1 MGDGFPVFTVADL
14 AVFSGRPLQSYTPYA
29 DQALIQAIV
38 IFMLVTQV
46 DAWPTD
52 PLSQQIAT
60 LGILQYADVLVL
72 EQPFQQV
79 THNPFQSQTIGST
92 SYSKPTM
99 YMRGNAA
106 ANALK
111 GETTGI
117 PFFDYAVQKLALRT
131 EFGGIY
137 GVSIELEMGHGDG
150 DVFVRHDHE
159 SGTIKLVGPAERDRE
174 LGIFA
179 GGDMNAENWPA
190 MENPGSSGG
199 GMWS

>member
-1 MGDGFPVFTVADL
+1 MGDGFPTFTVAQL
-14 AVFSGRPLQSYTPYA
+14 AQFSGRPLQSYTPYA
-29 DQALIQAIV
+29 DQALIQAVV

-46 DAWPTD
+46 ETWPTD
-52 PLSQQIAT
+52 ELSQNIAT

-79 THNPFQSQTIGST
+79 LHNPFQSQTIGST
-92 SYSKPTM
+92 SYSKPVA
-99 YMRGNAA
+99 YMRGNAQ

-111 GETTGI
+111 GESTGI

-137 GVSIELEMGHGDG
+137 GMSLDMEMGHGDG
-150 DVFVRHDHE
+150 DVWVRHDHR
-159 SGTIKLVGPAERDRE
+159 TNTLKLVGPAERERE

-190 MENPGSSGG
+190 QENPGSGGG

>member
-1 MGDGFPVFTVADL
+1 MGDGFPTFTVAQL
-14 AVFSGRPLQSYTPYA
+14 AQFSGRPLQSYTPYA
-29 DQALIQAIV
+29 DQALIQAVV

-46 DAWPTD
+46 ESWPTD
-52 PLSQQIAT
+52 ALSQQIAT

-92 SYSKPTM
+92 SYSKPTA
-99 YMRGNAA
+99 YMRGNAQ

-111 GETTGI
+111 GEATGI

-137 GVSIELEMGHGDG
+137 GFSLELEMGRGDG
-150 DVFVRHDHE
+150 DVWVRVDHKTGE
-159 SGTIKLVGPAERDRE
+159 IKLVGPAERDRE

-190 MENPGSSGG
+190 QENPGSGGG